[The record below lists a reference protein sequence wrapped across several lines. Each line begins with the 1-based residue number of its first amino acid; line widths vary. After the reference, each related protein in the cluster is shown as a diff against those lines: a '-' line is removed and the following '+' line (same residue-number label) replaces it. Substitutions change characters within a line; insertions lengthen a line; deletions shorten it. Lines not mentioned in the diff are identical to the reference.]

1 MLAGTSSYQSLCSDI
16 QAVLQCDFSHI
27 PAIITQLQQL
37 SPTQL
42 DQFFS
47 NRLYGLLL
55 SFLFNQL
62 LTFQFGYAHF
72 LDIIVQFL
80 YFLLT
85 KENQNPMTQQE
96 PKDLLMVMRLCTCR
110 DAVRFKNEK
119 VKEFLL
125 KECKSDGE
133 TVSSIAWFYRE
144 YMMQWLS
151 YVRIIRMMY
160 NIVL

>member
-1 MLAGTSSYQSLCSDI
+1 
-16 QAVLQCDFSHI
+16 
-27 PAIITQLQQL
+27 
-37 SPTQL
+37 
-42 DQFFS
+42 
-47 NRLYGLLL
+47 
-55 SFLFNQL
+55 
-62 LTFQFGYAHF
+62 
-72 LDIIVQFL
+72 
-80 YFLLT
+80 
-85 KENQNPMTQQE
+85 MTQQE
-96 PKDLLMVMRLCTCR
+96 PKDLLTVMRLCTCR

-125 KECKSDGE
+125 KVCKSDGE